1 MKSIR
6 TRIAVNFIFIVLI
19 TVLLL
24 ESLIINVVKQNYYKN
39 LKNTLH
45 NHLKVSVDLYYRYF
59 SDTSLQDNV
68 LNNVDTFWKQVP
80 VQVEIIDTTG
90 KILMDS
96 IGVMPEDVSMMDD
109 YKEALKGN
117 VGSWM
122 GKVNYDS
129 EMVMSVSYPLRSR
142 SGIVGVLRFI
152 TSLREVNNDIDRVSR
167 IFLFIGLIAI
177 LVSGLVSILM
187 AATIVR
193 PLKEIT
199 VAAEKMASG
208 NFNARTRKIND
219 DEFGKLSDTLNYMA
233 EEIIKREQL
242 KNEFISSISHEL
254 RTPLTSIK
262 GWAVT
267 LKEGS
272 PEDIETYKDGLEII
286 EKECDRL
293 TAMVEELLD
302 FSKFVS
308 GKITIKNDMVNIANL
323 INNIKFQLLPR
334 AERENISFEVI
345 CPENLPVIVSDENRL
360 KQVFINILDN
370 AFKFTPEDGRV
381 VFKTE
386 YNVKELIFRIS
397 DTGCGIPVEELPRVK
412 EKFYKGRNSNS
423 QNGIGLS
430 ICDEIIKLMDG
441 SLNIKSEIGKGTEVI
456 VTLPIIVE
464 GEA

>member
-19 TVLLL
+19 TVMLL
-24 ESLIINVVKQNYYKN
+24 ESLIINAVKQNYYKN

-45 NHLKVSVDLYYRYF
+45 NHLKVSADLYYRYF

-80 VQVEIIDTTG
+80 VQVEIIDTSG

-96 IGVMPEDVSMMDD
+96 IGVMPEDVAMIDD

-117 VGSWM
+117 IGSWM

-142 SGIVGVLRFI
+142 SGIVGALRFI
-152 TSLREVNNDIDRVSR
+152 SSLREVNNDINRISR

-177 LVSGLVSILM
+177 FISGLVSILM
-187 AATIVR
+187 ATTIVG

-199 VAAEKMASG
+199 AAAEKMASG
-208 NFNARTRKIND
+208 NFSIKTRKIND

-242 KNEFISSISHEL
+242 KNEFISSVSHEL

-272 PEDIETYKDGLEII
+272 PEDIETFRDGLEII

-308 GKITIKNDMVNIANL
+308 GKITIKKENVDLKEL

-334 AERENISFEVI
+334 AERENVAFEVVY
-345 CPENLPVIVSDENRL
+345 PENLPIIISDENRL

-370 AFKFTPEDGRV
+370 AFKFTPNSGRV
-381 VFKTE
+381 IFKTE
-386 YNVKELIFRIS
+386 YDGKEIVFRIK
-397 DTGCGIPVEELPRVK
+397 DTGCGISSEELPRVK

-430 ICDEIIKLMDG
+430 ICDEIIKLMEG
-441 SLNIKSEIGKGTEVI
+441 SLIIKSKIGKGTEVI
-456 VTLPIIVE
+456 VTLPVIRE
-464 GEA
+464 GEV